1 VVTLVAALADVE
13 AKPSARNPKTAAD
26 REDKAV
32 LDNFIEKTPG
42 GAKFGILR

>member
-1 VVTLVAALADVE
+1 VTLVAAFADVE
-13 AKPSARNPKTAAD
+13 AKPSARKPRTAVD

-42 GAKFGILR
+42 SAKFGILR